1 MENLSIVL
9 SEQTEDREILQE
21 KASNYQGIFTVDH
34 TGQTRRFSLETN
46 APLATKFGNDNQRQ
60 TYQQYLPNP
69 REIKESPDYPT
80 LQSNQIWFDALYALA
95 INEAKDCS
103 VPDISDGSYN
113 NGNPL
118 GNPPPEG
125 YFQTGL
131 FWTYVWT
138 RDSSYSMDLSLANLD
153 PLRALNSLNFKLSE
167 RRAGGD
173 LQIIQ
178 DTGTGGSYPIS
189 SDRVVWSLGSRALL
203 RQLQGDTRDNF
214 RQRSYDALKNT
225 IEQDR
230 LVIFDSQD
238 GLYRGEQSFLDWREQ
253 SYPAWTAEDP
263 VQIGMSKALSTNCCH
278 FHALQFAALLAGE
291 LGNNPDQQKYS
302 QWAQELRQAIRTHLY
317 LPEQQLY
324 STFITTTFAPGA
336 AQHYDLL
343 GNALAILLDIADQQ
357 QGTQIVANYP
367 HLPHGAAVIWP
378 QQRDTLI
385 YHNQAI
391 WPFVTAYW
399 LRAAKKVANEQAVT
413 LGISSLVRGAA
424 LSLSNMEN
432 FDAASGRVELGSEPK
447 EPQVNSPR
455 QLWSVAGYL
464 SMVHDIIFGLS
475 WTDSGLSITPY
486 VTREFRNHL
495 LPNSN
500 QLVLNGLVYRG
511 HQLNITLNLPTVSTE
526 MTGAYSVREIRL
538 NGNVVTSDIPESSL
552 SDRNIIEVDLGSGN
566 IQSSSINLVT
576 NLDDYQQ
583 RFAPRS
589 PIIESITVI
598 DDLLQINFNLNGENP
613 DAVTVNVYRNG
624 QLANRGLSGNLTSWQ
639 DPNSL
644 GERSLFYCYSLEAMY
659 ISSQTISQHSRPV
672 CYWGSNSNR
681 IHSITA
687 DQFIAVG
694 GNWSDNHGRGHFE
707 NWGAPDHS
715 ITVNIQAQ
723 FSGTHAIQVIAGN
736 GAGAIN
742 TGITCGVKHL
752 QMRHLNNDLTN
763 NPTNNQVV
771 ANGYLMMPQLGTW
784 ERWLESSVIFTQ
796 VDLIAG
802 DNYEIRIFSDAQ
814 GINMSSFAHN
824 ENYTGGNGGRD
835 GAYNYVNIAEIKLL
849 SGVTIS

>member
-1 MENLSIVL
+1 MKNLSILL
-9 SEQTEDREILQE
+9 SEQNDEGEILQE
-21 KASNYQGIFTVDH
+21 KDSDYQGTFKVDN
-34 TGQTRRFSLETN
+34 TGQTRRFSIETN
-46 APLATKFGNDNQRQ
+46 APLATKFNDDNQRQ

-69 REIKESPDYPT
+69 REISESQDYPT

-95 INEAKDCS
+95 ITEAQDCS

-113 NGNPL
+113 DGNPI
-118 GNPPPEG
+118 GNPPPDG

-138 RDSSYSMDLSLANLD
+138 RDSSYSMDLSLANID

-167 RRAGGD
+167 RREGGD
-173 LQIIQ
+173 RQIIQ

-203 RQLQGDTRDNF
+203 RQLQGDTRRNF
-214 RQRSYDALKNT
+214 LERSYEAIKNT
-225 IEQDR
+225 IEHDR

-253 SYPAWTAEDP
+253 SYPAWTAQDP

-278 FHALQFAALLAGE
+278 FHALQFAALLAEE
-291 LGNNPDQQKYS
+291 LGNNSDQQKYN
-302 QWAQELRQAIRTHLY
+302 QWAQELRQAIRSHLY

-343 GNALAILLDIADQQ
+343 GNALAILLDIADEQQ
-357 QGTQIVANYP
+357 AQQMVANYP
-367 HLPHGAAVIWP
+367 HLPKGAAVIWP
-378 QQRDTLI
+378 QQRGTLI

-399 LRAAKKVANEQAVT
+399 LRAAKKVANDQAVT

-432 FDAASGRVELGSEPK
+432 FDAVSGRVELDTEPK

-464 SMVHDIIFGLS
+464 SMVHEIIFGLS
-475 WTDSGLSITPY
+475 WTDSGISIAPY
-486 VTREFRNHL
+486 ITREFRNNL
-495 LPNSN
+495 LPKSN
-500 QLVLNGLVYRG
+500 QLVLNGLSYRSR
-511 HQLNITLNLPTVSTE
+511 QLDITLNLPPITE
-526 MTGAYSVREIRL
+526 EMAGAYSVQEIRL
-538 NGNVVTSDIPESSL
+538 NGDVVTSDITESML
-552 SDRNIIEVDLGSGN
+552 SDRNLIEINLGSGN
-566 IQSSSINLVT
+566 TQSSPIQVVDNLA
-576 NLDDYQQ
+576 DYRQ
-583 RFAPRS
+583 RFAPYS

-598 DDLLQINFNLNGENP
+598 EERLQINFNLNGESP
-613 DAVTVNVYRNG
+613 DEVTVNVYRDG
-624 QLANRGLSGNLTSWQ
+624 QLVKSGLSGSLTSWQ
-639 DPNSL
+639 DPNSA
-644 GERSLFYCYSLEAMY
+644 GERSPSYCYNLESVY
-659 ISSQTISQHSRPV
+659 ISSNTSSQRSPGV
-672 CYWGSNSNR
+672 CYWGSNGDR
-681 IHSITA
+681 IQSINA
-687 DQFIAVG
+687 DQFSVSG
-694 GNWSDNHGRGHFE
+694 GNLAFNYGREHVE
-707 NWGAPDHS
+707 NWGEPDHS
-715 ITVNIQAQ
+715 ITVNMKAQ
-723 FSGTHAIQVIAGN
+723 SSGRHGIQVIAGN

-752 QMRHLNNDLTN
+752 EMKNLN
-763 NPTNNQVV
+763 NNQVV
-771 ANGYLMMPQLGTW
+771 ANGYLIMPQLGTW
-784 ERWLESSVIFTQ
+784 DRWLESSVIFTQ

-802 DNYEIRIFSDAQ
+802 EDYEIRIFSDAQ
-814 GINMSSFAHN
+814 AINMSSFAHN
-824 ENYTGGNGGRD
+824 ENYTGGDGNGGRN

-849 SGVTIS
+849 SGVLVGNG